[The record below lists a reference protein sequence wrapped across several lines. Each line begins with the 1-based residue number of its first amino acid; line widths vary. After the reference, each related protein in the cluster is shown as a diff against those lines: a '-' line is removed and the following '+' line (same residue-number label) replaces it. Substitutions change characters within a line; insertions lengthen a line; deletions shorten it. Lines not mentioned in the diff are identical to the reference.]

1 MLPQPKFTALDEPL
15 YAYLLAHRSP
25 DDHVVRELRE
35 ETARL
40 GDWAVMQIAPDQAT
54 FLRLL
59 VAATGARRAVEVG
72 TFTGLSALAVAR
84 GLPADGRLLCLDV
97 SEEWT
102 KVARAAWKKAG
113 VDGKIDLRIGPAA
126 DTLRGLPLEPQFD
139 FAFIDADKKSYE
151 VYWDEIVKRLRPGGL
166 IAADNVLWEGD
177 VVRPE
182 EQDEDVVAIRKFN
195 ERVLADRRVESV
207 MLAIADGLTI
217 ARKLA

>member
-1 MLPQPKFTALDEPL
+1 MLPQPKFTALDDAL
-15 YAYLLAHRSP
+15 YGYLLAHRSP
-25 DDHVVRELRE
+25 DDDVVRELRE
-35 ETARL
+35 ETAKL

-102 KVARAAWKKAG
+102 NLARAAWKKAG

-195 ERVLADRRVESV
+195 ERVLADPRVESV

>member
-35 ETARL
+35 ETAKL

-166 IAADNVLWEGD
+166 IAVDNVLWEGE

-182 EQDEDVVAIRKFN
+182 EQGQDVVAIRKFN
-195 ERVLADRRVESV
+195 DMVLGDRRVESV

>member
-1 MLPQPKFTALDEPL
+1 MLPQPKFTALDAAL
-15 YAYLLAHRSP
+15 YGYLLAHRSP
-25 DDHVVRELRE
+25 DDDVVRELRE
-35 ETARL
+35 ETAKL

-113 VDGKIDLRIGPAA
+113 VDGKIDLRIAPAA

-139 FAFIDADKKSYE
+139 FAFIDADKRSYE